1 MQLQVV
7 RRGMTVM
14 GVGETADISDAA
26 ARLSTEQYGLIAFG
40 FRGDFV
46 CRVVFRHILGSDR
59 KSLA

>member
-1 MQLQVV
+1 
-7 RRGMTVM
+7 MTVM